1 MQSLGI
7 GRSLNI
13 ASLAALLA
21 AVALSLPVVERIIA
35 AVWQRYK
42 FAGYPDSGHINLSLS
57 TGLLFSCILAATF
70 GFSLCINRLAKRRAA
85 TRAATGSLWAMYV
98 VVTVAASYWLLGLSV
113 LNVWRA

>member
-13 ASLAALLA
+13 ASLVTLLA

-35 AVWQRYK
+35 AMWQWYK

-85 TRAATGSLWAMYV
+85 TRAVAGSLWAMYV